1 MPLADQRPPPAPPRP
16 AAARFPVLALVV
28 VLLLLAAV
36 GAGVVQLLRPHLAF
50 TNRLAAPVRLVV
62 GDGAP
67 RTVAPGATARV
78 AVPRGKTLVMQWELV
93 RPLSADD
100 RPMGEEVRGSA
111 VLREPTGTVR
121 QAAVS
126 RAPEAA
132 FFAPLITNAS
142 SHPLRVMVN
151 AGLRGAVDC
160 GCMVR
165 AGARRVF
172 IGYYRLYLNS
182 TARAFVPGAGAA
194 IFRDLGPRVSAP
206 DGTVGLR
213 FEDKD
218 LR

>member
-1 MPLADQRPPPAPPRP
+1 MPLADQSLSPAEPRP
-16 AAARFPVLALVV
+16 AAPRFAFRPLLAVI
-28 VLLLLAAV
+28 LLLAAV
-36 GAGVVQLLRPHLAF
+36 AVGVVLLLRPHLAF
-50 TNRLAAPVRLVV
+50 TNRLAAPVHLVG
-62 GDGAP
+62 GDAAP
-67 RTVAPGATARV
+67 RTVLPGATAQV
-78 AVPRGKTLVMQWELV
+78 AVPRGTTLVMQWELV
-93 RPLSADD
+93 RPRSADD
-100 RPMGEEVRGSA
+100 RPMGEDVRGSA

-121 QAAVS
+121 KAAVS

-132 FFAPLITNAS
+132 FFAPLITNAT

-151 AGLRGAVDC
+151 AGLQGAVDC

-182 TARAFVPGAGAA
+182 TVRASAPGAGAA
-194 IFRDLGPRVSAP
+194 TFRDLGPRVSAP